1 MHLGA
6 TVIELTFK
14 AMILDKLIPLRSDQ
28 VALVVKNPPAKA
40 GDIRDSSLIPG
51 WGRSPG
57 GGNGNPLQYSC
68 LGIPRDRGTWWA
80 TVHRVTKSWS

>member
-1 MHLGA
+1 LGV

-14 AMILDKLIPLRSDQ
+14 AMIKDKLIHLRGDQ
-28 VALVVKNPPAKA
+28 VVLVVKNPPANA
-40 GDIRDSSLIPG
+40 GDIGNSGLIPG

-80 TVHRVTKSWS
+80 TVHRVSKS